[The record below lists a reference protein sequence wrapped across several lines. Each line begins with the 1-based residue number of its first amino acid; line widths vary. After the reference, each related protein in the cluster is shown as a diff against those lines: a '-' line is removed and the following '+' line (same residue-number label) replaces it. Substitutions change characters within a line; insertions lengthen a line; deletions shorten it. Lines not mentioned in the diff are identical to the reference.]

1 MIDRSTAIGIVEQS
15 WQTVARSFT
24 QLDIA
29 LDDGLED
36 QVLEVLLDL
45 LIDLIVESGTAIVHS
60 HEEAFDLQPCI
71 ETLADDTDGIQEL
84 RDPLE
89 GKVLALHGDEH
100 RVCSHER
107 IDRDQAQRRG
117 AVDED
122 VVVGIDYRL
131 QDGAQDVLSSF
142 PL

>member
-15 WQTVARSFT
+15 WQTVARCLT

-36 QVLEVLLDL
+36 QVFEVLLDL
-45 LIDLIVESGTAIVHS
+45 LIDLIVEPSTAIVHG
-60 HEEAFDLQPCI
+60 HQEAFDLQPCI

-89 GKVLALHGDEH
+89 GEVLALHGDEH
-100 RVCSHER
+100 GVCCYES
-107 IDRDQAQRRG
+107 IDGDQA
-117 AVDED
+117 E
-122 VVVGIDYRL
+122 
-131 QDGAQDVLSSF
+131 
-142 PL
+142 

>member
-15 WQTVARSFT
+15 WQTVARSLT

-45 LIDLIVESGTAIVHS
+45 LIDLIVEPSTAIVHS
-60 HEEAFDLQPCI
+60 HQEAFDLQPCI

-84 RDPLE
+84 RDTLE
-89 GKVLALHGDEH
+89 GEVLALHGDQDGV
-100 RVCSHER
+100 RRYQR

-117 AVDED
+117 AVDKDIVVAVDERLED
-122 VVVGIDYRL
+122 
-131 QDGAQDVLSSF
+131 AA
-142 PL
+142 